1 MKGIFIAYDQAYNM
15 EIADAIEPS
24 RQFGLIDELRAAV
37 GTVSLEELY
46 YKTYDYWT
54 FLLFE
59 RRKTLHPDT
68 MRIWNANVL
77 RRQDGKRKKG

>member
-1 MKGIFIAYDQAYNM
+1 
-15 EIADAIEPS
+15 
-24 RQFGLIDELRAAV
+24 
-37 GTVSLEELY
+37 VSLEELY
-46 YKTYDYWT
+46 YQTYEYWT

-77 RRQDGKRKKG
+77 RRQGNKKK